1 MASYTANQLYG
12 AGTPIEA
19 LTAATT
25 YTFTLSTPVALGSAY
40 FTVETVRNANG
51 FYDTQPSNS
60 LGSYASFTGVDEDTS
75 ITSPFISS
83 IVVPQGGGSY
93 TFTPTAN
100 VAVSSSF
107 LRSTGG
113 VTLTISEGGGGST
126 NHITTQ
132 GGDSIMTQNGDHII
146 TN

>member
-25 YTFTLSTPVALGSAY
+25 YTFTLSTPVSSGSAY

-60 LGSYASFTGVDEDTS
+60 LGTYASFTGVDEDTS

-100 VAVSSSF
+100 VAISSSF

-113 VTLTISEGGGGST
+113 VTLTISAGGGST
-126 NHITTQ
+126 NYILTE
-132 GGDSIMTQNGDHII
+132 GGDSIMTQGNDNLI

>member
-25 YTFTLSTPVALGSAY
+25 YTFTLSSPTSSGSAY
-40 FTVETVRNANG
+40 FTVETVRNING
-51 FYDTQPSNS
+51 FYDAQSASNS
-60 LGSYASFTGVDEDTS
+60 LGTYASFIGIDKDTS

-93 TFTPTAN
+93 TFTPTAD
-100 VAVSSSF
+100 VAISSSF
-107 LRSTGG
+107 LKSTGG
-113 VTLTISEGGGGST
+113 VTLTISAGGGST
-126 NHITTQ
+126 NYILTE
-132 GGDSIMTQNGDHII
+132 GGDSIMTQGNDNLI

>member
-25 YTFTLSTPVALGSAY
+25 YTFTLGTPVSSGSAY

-60 LGSYASFTGVDEDTS
+60 LGAYASFTGVDEDTS

-93 TFTPTAN
+93 TFTPTAD
-100 VAVSSSF
+100 VAISSSF

-113 VTLTISEGGGGST
+113 VTLTIS
-126 NHITTQ
+126 
-132 GGDSIMTQNGDHII
+132 
-146 TN
+146 

>member
-25 YTFTLSTPVALGSAY
+25 YTFTLSTPVASGSAY

-60 LGSYASFTGVDEDTS
+60 LGSYASFTGINEDTS

-93 TFTPTAN
+93 TFTPTAD
-100 VAVSSSF
+100 VAISSSF
-107 LRSTGG
+107 LKSTGG
-113 VTLTISEGGGGST
+113 VTLTISAGGGST
-126 NHITTQ
+126 NYILTE
-132 GGDSIMTQNGDHII
+132 GGDSIMTQGNDNLI

>member
-1 MASYTANQLYG
+1 M
-12 AGTPIEA
+12 
-19 LTAATT
+19 LT
-25 YTFTLSTPVALGSAY
+25 SI
-40 FTVETVRNANG
+40 
-51 FYDTQPSNS
+51 
-60 LGSYASFTGVDEDTS
+60 DEDTL
-75 ITSPFISS
+75 ITSSFISS

-113 VTLTISEGGGGST
+113 VTLTISAGGGST
-126 NHITTQ
+126 NYILTE
-132 GGDSIMTQNGDHII
+132 GGDSIMTQGNDNLI

>member
-1 MASYTANQLYG
+1 MASYTADQLYG

-25 YTFTLSTPVALGSAY
+25 YTFTLSTPVSSGSAY

-60 LGSYASFTGVDEDTS
+60 LGTYASFTGVDEDTS

-83 IVVPQGGGSY
+83 IVIPQGGGSY

-113 VTLTISEGGGGST
+113 VTLTISAGGGST
-126 NHITTQ
+126 NYILTE
-132 GGDSIMTQNGDHII
+132 GGDSIMTQGNDNLI

>member
-1 MASYTANQLYG
+1 MASYTSNQLYG

-25 YTFTLSTPVALGSAY
+25 YTFTLSTPVASGSAY

-60 LGSYASFTGVDEDTS
+60 LGTYASFTGVDEDTS

-113 VTLTISEGGGGST
+113 VTLTISDRGGST
-126 NHITTQ
+126 NYILTE
-132 GGDSIMTQNGDHII
+132 GGDSIMTQGNDNLI

>member
-25 YTFTLSTPVALGSAY
+25 YTFTLSSPTSPGSAY
-40 FTVETVRNANG
+40 FTVETVRNING
-51 FYDTQPSNS
+51 FYDAQSASNS
-60 LGSYASFTGVDEDTS
+60 LGTYASFIGIDKDTS

-93 TFTPTAN
+93 TFTPTSNIAIG
-100 VAVSSSF
+100 SSF

-113 VTLTISEGGGGST
+113 VNLR
-126 NHITTQ
+126 IT
-132 GGDSIMTQNGDHII
+132 
-146 TN
+146 

>member
-25 YTFTLSTPVALGSAY
+25 YTFTLGTPVASGSAY
-40 FTVETVRNANG
+40 FTIETVRNANG

-60 LGSYASFTGVDEDTS
+60 LGAYASFTSIDEDTL
-75 ITSPFISS
+75 ITSSFISS
-83 IVVPQGGGSY
+83 VVVPQGGGSY

-100 VAVSSSF
+100 VAISSSF

-113 VTLTISEGGGGST
+113 VTLTFS
-126 NHITTQ
+126 
-132 GGDSIMTQNGDHII
+132 
-146 TN
+146 

>member
-1 MASYTANQLYG
+1 MASYTSNQLYG

-25 YTFTLSTPVALGSAY
+25 YTFTLSTPVASGSAY

-60 LGSYASFTGVDEDTS
+60 LGTYASFTGVDEDTS

-113 VTLTISEGGGGST
+113 VTLTISARGGST
-126 NHITTQ
+126 NYILTE
-132 GGDSIMTQNGDHII
+132 GGDSIMTQGNDNLI